1 MPLRSSPARGRAAP
15 PIPVVGGVVEARDT
29 PIYLDGIGTV
39 QAFNTV
45 TVHAQVDGVLQKVAF
60 REGQDVRAGDL
71 LAIVDPRPYQAQLD
85 QATAKKAEDEAQ
97 ASGATTAYRRNFSL
111 LQQGLMDHQ
120 TVDTEKATM
129 DQFKA
134 TVQADEAAIEQQAVE
149 LGYTR
154 ITAPIAGRVGLRL
167 VDEGNVVRSTD
178 AGGLVVIT
186 QLKPISVVFTLPQQN
201 WPQIQQRVAAG
212 QHLAVLADGRGGRAD
227 RRGDPGVV
235 DNQIDAT
242 TGTIKLKAAF
252 PNEKL
257 ALWPGQFVNV
267 RLLMQTRRGGLVVP
281 ASVIQRGPQGSYAFV
296 IGADSRVSP
305 RLVAVAQIDGGYA
318 LIDRGLAA
326 GERVVVDG
334 QSKLQAGNPVS
345 DGSGAVAPGTAA
357 MNISAIFIRRP
368 IATSLLMA
376 GIVLLGSARVISAA
390 DLGAAEGRLPDD
402 PGHDA
407 AARRLAGGHDLLG
420 HDAPRAAVR
429 PDQRADFDEF
439 DQLVRRQHDHAAVR
453 ARARDRQR
461 RAGRAGGDQRRDR
474 RPAAEPP
481 NPPIYNKVNP
491 ADTAILTLAITSDTL
506 PDRPGERPGRRC
518 WPRS

>member
-1 MPLRSSPARGRAAP
+1 MSKFSWIHAAPALAVLAVFAGCGQREAGAAARKAAP
-15 PIPVVGGVVEARDT
+15 PIPVVGGVVEQRDT

-71 LAIVDPRPYQAQLD
+71 LAVVDPRPYQAQLD

-97 ASGATTAYRRNFSL
+97 ASGATTAYNRNNSL

-129 DQFKA
+129 DQFNA

-154 ITAPIAGRVGLRL
+154 IAAPIAGRVGLRL
-167 VDEGNVVRSTD
+167 VDEGNVVHSTD

-186 QLKPISVVFTLPQQN
+186 QLRPISVVFTLPQQN
-201 WPQIQQRVAAG
+201 WPQIQQRVASG
-212 QHLAVLADGRGGRAD
+212 QELAVLAIGDSAQPIDRGTLS
-227 RRGDPGVV
+227 VV

-305 RLVAVAQIDGGYA
+305 RLVTVAQIDGGYA
-318 LIDRGLAA
+318 LIDQGLAA

-334 QSKLQAGNPVS
+334 QSKLQAGSTVT
-345 DGSGAVAPGTAA
+345 TAA
-357 MNISAIFIRRP
+357 
-368 IATSLLMA
+368 
-376 GIVLLGSARVISAA
+376 
-390 DLGAAEGRLPDD
+390 
-402 PGHDA
+402 
-407 AARRLAGGHDLLG
+407 
-420 HDAPRAAVR
+420 APA
-429 PDQRADFDEF
+429 
-439 DQLVRRQHDHAAVR
+439 
-453 ARARDRQR
+453 
-461 RAGRAGGDQRRDR
+461 
-474 RPAAEPP
+474 
-481 NPPIYNKVNP
+481 K
-491 ADTAILTLAITSDTL
+491 
-506 PDRPGERPGRRC
+506 
-518 WPRS
+518 PRK

>member
-1 MPLRSSPARGRAAP
+1 MSKHFWIYAAAVLAAAVAFAGCGHHDASAAAARKVAP
-15 PIPVVGGVVEARDT
+15 PIPVVGGVVEQRDT

-71 LAIVDPRPYQAQLD
+71 LALVDPRPYQAQLD
-85 QATAKKAEDEAQ
+85 QATARKAEDEAQ
-97 ASGATTAYRRNFSL
+97 ASGATVTYNRNNSL

-129 DQFKA
+129 DQLKA
-134 TVQADEAAIEQQAVE
+134 SVQADEAAIEQQAVE

-167 VDEGNVVRSTD
+167 VDEGNVVHSTD

-201 WPQIQQRVAAG
+201 WPQIQQRVASG
-212 QHLAVLADGRGGRAD
+212 QRLAVLAIGDSPQPIDRGTLS
-227 RRGDPGVV
+227 VV
-235 DNQIDAT
+235 DNQIDAS

-267 RLLMQTRRGGLVVP
+267 RLLMQTRRNGLVVP

-296 IGADSRVSP
+296 IGADSRVTP

-334 QSKLQAGNPVS
+334 KSKLQAGSTVT
-345 DGSGAVAPGTAA
+345 TAA
-357 MNISAIFIRRP
+357 
-368 IATSLLMA
+368 
-376 GIVLLGSARVISAA
+376 
-390 DLGAAEGRLPDD
+390 
-402 PGHDA
+402 
-407 AARRLAGGHDLLG
+407 
-420 HDAPRAAVR
+420 APA
-429 PDQRADFDEF
+429 
-439 DQLVRRQHDHAAVR
+439 
-453 ARARDRQR
+453 
-461 RAGRAGGDQRRDR
+461 
-474 RPAAEPP
+474 
-481 NPPIYNKVNP
+481 K
-491 ADTAILTLAITSDTL
+491 
-506 PDRPGERPGRRC
+506 
-518 WPRS
+518 PRK